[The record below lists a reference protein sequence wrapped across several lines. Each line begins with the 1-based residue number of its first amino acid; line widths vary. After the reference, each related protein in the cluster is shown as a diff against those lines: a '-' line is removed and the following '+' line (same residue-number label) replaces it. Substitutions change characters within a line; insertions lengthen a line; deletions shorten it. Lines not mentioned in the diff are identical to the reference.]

1 MLVNQIVLHRINP
14 FFCSFPF
21 NSLEVCYSRVLLYPC
36 CYASQTLRFF
46 CFCEP
51 VWPSSWT
58 ATTSTSPTSPSATAE
73 ATLSQNRFRSASTLW
88 SSRTTSTQF
97 HLFTTFSNIHVSSLS
112 NCEMRIIFNWMVNSC
127 LCRLTFFFFFMDLP
141 LREGTEAA
149 CVYFKVEVHRQ
160 PLSLIT
166 RTQFQFINGI
176 LACTL
181 YYFLIPV
188 SMKESFGF
196 HFGELLLGWHEGQT
210 NSTMIGNRSRHP
222 GLLMLHKKQ
231 PNLYDSAW

>member
-1 MLVNQIVLHRINP
+1 MLHKLWGSFASANPSDPVHGQQQHQLHPPHPRQQQKRPCPRIG
-14 FFCSFPF
+14 
-21 NSLEVCYSRVLLYPC
+21 LGQHV
-36 CYASQTLRFF
+36 
-46 CFCEP
+46 
-51 VWPSSWT
+51 
-58 ATTSTSPTSPSATAE
+58 
-73 ATLSQNRFRSASTLW
+73 STLW

-112 NCEMRIIFNWMVNSC
+112 NCEMRIIFNWMMNSC
-127 LCRLTFFFFFMDLP
+127 LCRLTFFFMDLP

-210 NSTMIGNRSRHP
+210 NSKMIGNRSRHP

>member
-14 FFCSFPF
+14 FYCSFPF

-58 ATTSTSPTSPSATAE
+58 ATTSTSPTSHSATAE
-73 ATLSQNRFRSASTLW
+73 ATLSQNRFRSVSTLW

-112 NCEMRIIFNWMVNSC
+112 NCEMRIIFNWMMNSC

-166 RTQFQFINGI
+166 RTQFQLINGARTIFWFLCPWKKVLGFTLVSFSWVDMEAKQTPKWLVTDQDI
-176 LACTL
+176 LDC
-181 YYFLIPV
+181 
-188 SMKESFGF
+188 
-196 HFGELLLGWHEGQT
+196 
-210 NSTMIGNRSRHP
+210 
-222 GLLMLHKKQ
+222 
-231 PNLYDSAW
+231 